1 MTQDNTTD
9 VGLTPKEKS
18 SAARITIRV
27 EENGDFSIDGN
38 KKEIEALKPELLEK
52 IVDASLE
59 GRVDYEINGEA
70 PIASF
75 FQTLMQGTNAE
86 SELRKVFLAANE
98 DTDLEED
105 AIEAHAED
113 EFDPEE

>member
-1 MTQDNTTD
+1 MTQDNTAN
-9 VGLTPKEKS
+9 VELNPKEKS
-18 SAARITIRV
+18 PAARISIRV

-38 KKEIEALKPELLEK
+38 KKETDALKPELLEK

-59 GRVDYEINGEA
+59 DRVDYEINGET

-86 SELRKVFLAANE
+86 SELRKVFLAVNE
-98 DTDLEED
+98 DAGPEDDVLETQT
-105 AIEAHAED
+105 ED
-113 EFDPEE
+113 ETDSEE